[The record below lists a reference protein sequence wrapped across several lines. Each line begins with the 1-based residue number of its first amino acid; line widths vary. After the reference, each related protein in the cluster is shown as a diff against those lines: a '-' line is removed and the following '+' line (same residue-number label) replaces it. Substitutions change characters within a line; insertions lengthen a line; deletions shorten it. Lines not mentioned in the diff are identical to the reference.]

1 MSVISCY
8 RKLSLS
14 KKIYIATVM
23 GLFFGMFFGD
33 RCGVLEPF
41 NVLFIRLFQITI
53 IPYMIFSILHS
64 IGSLTVENAKLIG
77 RKGGL
82 VLLGLWLIS
91 ICFAFGL
98 QYSFPDIER
107 NKFFRPEEALK
118 GTGVNFYDLFVPS
131 NPFYSIANGYIPA
144 IVIFSIL
151 IGMALIQE
159 EKKAKLLEYA
169 GVLASLMKRV
179 NDYIT
184 VLLPV
189 GVLVM
194 STYTFGSLSFIK
206 FKGVLLY
213 IFASIF
219 YLVFISLIIY
229 PVIIS
234 SVSKIK
240 FKQFLHYSIPAALI
254 AFTTGSVF
262 LALPVIYNLMY
273 KFDDDEKGYCS
284 LVEDKNEKG
293 RNLISIVVPLAW
305 VVPASYKFLVIFFI
319 VFAHWYYNYALPI
332 SEEIMYYL
340 GGVPCLFGNNSII
353 VPFLLDITDL
363 PNKAYN
369 VFMLVSSLMVYFNN
383 ANGAIFIVTCS
394 MLCYLFIRGKLRVR
408 WSKLILLLIGSI
420 LLFSAVVMELSLL
433 MTTILSG
440 DDEIKQELTHMNLQP
455 YNKKYYSMIESEYL
469 TLDQYHYIAPLN
481 SQEELLDKIVRSRT
495 LQVGYNP
502 EAVPFSFFNT
512 NGMLVGYDIDF
523 IYDIAENLQ
532 CTKIEFY
539 PVYNYAEYNNLLSKD
554 IILDICVGGYQY
566 RGNIVGKIIT
576 SEPYMKFTPAIVIS
590 NSRKDEFNDFESA
603 FLSKDI
609 NVGVL
614 DGTYLLTQ
622 KLENRFIRSHRL
634 IELQKISDFYL
645 DHKSDSLLINAETAF
660 AINIIYHGYWVLP
673 YEGEDI
679 KLFFGFLFPYGD
691 KIETFRDMVNAWI
704 SVCYRNNIYKERYNY
719 WIEGEADIQIE
730 QPWSVLS
737 WLQKNNYFL
746 RIGNLQKTNLLNH

>member
-1 MSVISCY
+1 MSIISFY
-8 RKLSLS
+8 RKLPLS
-14 KKIYIATVM
+14 KKIYIATAM

-41 NVLFIRLFQITI
+41 NILFIRVFQVTI
-53 IPYMIFSILHS
+53 IPYMIFSILQS
-64 IGSLTVENAKLIG
+64 IGSLTGDNAKLIG
-77 RKGGL
+77 KKGGL
-82 VLLGLWLIS
+82 VLLCLWLVS

-98 QYSFPDIER
+98 QYSFPNIER
-107 NKFFRPEEALK
+107 SKFFRPEEALA

-131 NPFYSIANGYIPA
+131 NPFYSIANGSIPA

-151 IGMALIQE
+151 VGMALIQE

-184 VLLPV
+184 VLLPL

-194 STYTFGSLSFIK
+194 STYTFGTLSFVK

-213 IFASIF
+213 ILASIF

-240 FKQFLHYSIPAALI
+240 YKKFLHYSIPAAII

-273 KFDDDEKGYCS
+273 NFDDEEKGSCS
-284 LVEDKNEKG
+284 LIEDKNEKG

-305 VVPASYKFLVIFFI
+305 VVPASYKFLVIFYI
-319 VFAHWYYNYALPI
+319 VFAHWYYNLTLPI
-332 SEEIMYYL
+332 SEELMYYL
-340 GGVPCLFGNNSII
+340 GGIPCLFGNNSII

-394 MLCYLFIRGKLRVR
+394 MLCYLAISSKLKIC
-408 WSKLILLLIGSI
+408 WMKLILLLIGST
-420 LLFSAVVMELSLL
+420 LLFSAVVTGLSFM
-433 MTTILSG
+433 MTAILSG

-469 TLDQYHYIAPLN
+469 DLDKYHYIEPLN
-481 SQEELLDKIVRSRT
+481 PKEELLDKIVRSRT

-502 EAVPFSFFNT
+502 ESVPFSFFNT
-512 NGMLVGYDIDF
+512 AGVLVGYDIDF

-532 CTKIEFY
+532 CTMIEFY
-539 PVYNYAEYNNLLSKD
+539 PVYNYAEYDNLLKKG

-566 RGNIVGKIIT
+566 RGSVTGNIIT

-590 NSRKDEFNDFESA
+590 NDRKDEFKDFESA
-603 FLSKDI
+603 FLSKNI

-614 DGTYLLTQ
+614 DGTYLLNQ
-622 KLENRFIRSHRL
+622 KLENRFIQTNRL
-634 IELQKISDFYL
+634 VSLQKISDFYIN
-645 DHKSDSLLINAETAF
+645 HKSDSLLISAETAF
-660 AINIIYHGYWVLP
+660 AINILYHGYWVYP
-673 YEGEDI
+673 YEGKDI

-691 KIETFRDMVNAWI
+691 TIETFRDMVNAWI
-704 SVCYRNNIYKERYNY
+704 SVCYRNNIHKERYNY
-719 WIEGEADIQIE
+719 WIEGEAEIQIGE
-730 QPWSVLS
+730 PWSVLS
-737 WLQKNNYFL
+737 WLQDNNYFL
-746 RIGNLQKTNLLNH
+746 GSNHSSRKKSN